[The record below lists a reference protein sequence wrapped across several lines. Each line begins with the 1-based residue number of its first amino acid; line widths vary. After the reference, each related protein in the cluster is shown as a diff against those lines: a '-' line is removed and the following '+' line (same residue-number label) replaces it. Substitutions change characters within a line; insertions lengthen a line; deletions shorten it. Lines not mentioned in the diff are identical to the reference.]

1 MFQPLFLLRRHFY
14 LDHKKLWP
22 KKIESERE
30 KSFLNKANIKKF
42 EIFPP
47 EIIRNIKNIAT
58 VFELYD
64 FMKKKHWV
72 FIRLGVTMEA
82 VAFKIGKAIKI
93 ILISFSFFWLI

>member
-1 MFQPLFLLRRHFY
+1 MFQPLFLLRRLFY
-14 LDHKKLWP
+14 LEHRKLWP

-30 KSFLNKANIKKF
+30 TSFRNKANIKKF

-64 FMKKKHWV
+64 F
-72 FIRLGVTMEA
+72 I
-82 VAFKIGKAIKI
+82 
-93 ILISFSFFWLI
+93 